1 LSPQNLGIKL
11 YREFLNS
18 SGIILF
24 SVHFDMDDTNTL
36 TYISNRVTIV
46 VLAINPVLLASTAQF
61 SNLQFNV
68 F

>member
-1 LSPQNLGIKL
+1 
-11 YREFLNS
+11 
-18 SGIILF
+18 
-24 SVHFDMDDTNTL
+24 MDDANTL
-36 TYISNRVTIV
+36 TYISNIVTIL